1 MLMTGEFP
9 SDLKISRVKPLFK
22 SGDASLF
29 SNYRPISLLPS
40 FSKIFEYIIFKQLY
54 TYMNDNKL
62 FSIEQYGF
70 RTGHS
75 TELAA
80 LHLVNDLTKQ
90 MDTGKVPTNIYI
102 DLSKAFDTLD
112 HSILLDKLNYYG
124 IRGVAKNLLHSYLS
138 NRYQYVDFNGSI
150 SSTKVVDTG
159 VPQGSILGPLLFLI
173 YINDLPR
180 VSALFNMVMYADNTT
195 LYCNLSNN
203 TNENDLNSELPTRLV
218 NGWHLINYL

>member
-1 MLMTGEFP
+1 MTGKFP

-29 SNYRPISLLPS
+29 SNYRPISLLPL

-70 RTGHS
+70 RTGHP

-124 IRGVAKNLLHSYLS
+124 IRGVAYNLLHSYIS

-150 SSTKVVDTG
+150 SSIKVVDTG

-180 VSALFNMVMYADNTT
+180 VSPLFNMVMYADDTT
-195 LYCNLSNN
+195 LYCHLSNN
-203 TNENDLNSELPTRLV
+203 TNENMISILNSTRLV